1 MSALFHEFR
10 NGGWPNFLILLL
22 GLFGFVLGVA
32 AAVVAAFRSRAG
44 RVLGAVAAG
53 LAIVILGTG
62 ALGVM
67 FGHRATDR
75 ALAGAGISAV
85 QSERIQREG
94 YLESKSCAEF
104 GLGAALFPLLGG
116 AIALLASRRQ
126 GLALPGAML
135 GIAALVAAGDAA
147 LVAQKLPG
155 HDYPIDDPVWS
166 MLEAKEDIDGG
177 QVRQGCERLE
187 SSLGARSADGTAV
200 GDPSRLPDF
209 ERLAGVCMDARI
221 DAALEDGPGALGE
234 LLTGTKPEMLDEAH
248 RKRIHDEL
256 AKLEPLKIAH
266 DGSDVT
272 GLAML
277 PGMGATAPDARV
289 RIRAHGVSVNGRLP
303 PELRALPPLLRHGR
317 PDQPEARGRRPGA
330 LRHRQDRRRVDGGR
344 WRVHAR
350 GRARRHVHRET
361 VRPAELP
368 GARRGHRDRAL
379 PDDVHAGRPL
389 TARTAHGRKLVAT
402 ASSSGFCPDE

>member
-22 GLFGFVLGVA
+22 GLFGFGLGVA

-303 PELRALPPLLRHGR
+303 PEVVQRIVQQSFARFRLCYDMGAQTNPKLEGDVQVRFVIGR
-317 PDQPEARGRRPGA
+317 TGDVSTVA
-330 LRHRQDRRRVDGGR
+330 DGGSTLADA
-344 WRVHAR
+344 RVVTCIERQFDQLSFPAPE
-350 GRARRHVHRET
+350 GGIVT
-361 VRPAELP
+361 VLYPMTFTP
-368 GARRGHRDRAL
+368 VGH
-379 PDDVHAGRPL
+379 
-389 TARTAHGRKLVAT
+389 
-402 ASSSGFCPDE
+402 

>member
-303 PELRALPPLLRHGR
+303 PEVVQRIVQQSFARFRLCYDMGAQTNPKLEGDVQVRFVIGR
-317 PDQPEARGRRPGA
+317 TGDVSTVA
-330 LRHRQDRRRVDGGR
+330 DGGSTLADA
-344 WRVHAR
+344 RVVTCIERQFDQLSFPAPE
-350 GRARRHVHRET
+350 GGIVT
-361 VRPAELP
+361 VLYPMTFTP
-368 GARRGHRDRAL
+368 VGH
-379 PDDVHAGRPL
+379 
-389 TARTAHGRKLVAT
+389 
-402 ASSSGFCPDE
+402 

>member
-1 MSALFHEFR
+1 
-10 NGGWPNFLILLL
+10 
-22 GLFGFVLGVA
+22 
-32 AAVVAAFRSRAG
+32 
-44 RVLGAVAAG
+44 
-53 LAIVILGTG
+53 
-62 ALGVM
+62 
-67 FGHRATDR
+67 
-75 ALAGAGISAV
+75 
-85 QSERIQREG
+85 
-94 YLESKSCAEF
+94 
-104 GLGAALFPLLGG
+104 
-116 AIALLASRRQ
+116 
-126 GLALPGAML
+126 ML

-303 PELRALPPLLRHGR
+303 PEVVQRIVQQSFARFRLCYDMGAQTNPKLEGDVQVRFVIGR
-317 PDQPEARGRRPGA
+317 TGDVSTVA
-330 LRHRQDRRRVDGGR
+330 DGGSTLADA
-344 WRVHAR
+344 RVVTCIERQFDQLSFPAPE
-350 GRARRHVHRET
+350 GGIVT
-361 VRPAELP
+361 VLYPMTFTP
-368 GARRGHRDRAL
+368 VGH
-379 PDDVHAGRPL
+379 
-389 TARTAHGRKLVAT
+389 
-402 ASSSGFCPDE
+402 

>member
-1 MSALFHEFR
+1 
-10 NGGWPNFLILLL
+10 
-22 GLFGFVLGVA
+22 LFGFGLGVA

-303 PELRALPPLLRHGR
+303 PEVVQRIVQQSFARFRLCYDMGAQTNPKLEGDVQVRFVIGR
-317 PDQPEARGRRPGA
+317 TGDVSTVA
-330 LRHRQDRRRVDGGR
+330 DGGSTLADA
-344 WRVHAR
+344 RVVTCIERQFDQLSFPAPE
-350 GRARRHVHRET
+350 GGIVT
-361 VRPAELP
+361 VLYPMTFTP
-368 GARRGHRDRAL
+368 VGH
-379 PDDVHAGRPL
+379 
-389 TARTAHGRKLVAT
+389 
-402 ASSSGFCPDE
+402 